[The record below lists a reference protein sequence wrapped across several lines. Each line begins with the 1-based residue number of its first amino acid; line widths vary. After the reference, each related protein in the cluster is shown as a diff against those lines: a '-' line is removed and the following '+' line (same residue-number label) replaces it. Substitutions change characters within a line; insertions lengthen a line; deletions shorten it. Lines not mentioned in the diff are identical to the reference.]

1 MKKRICYLFVFN
13 GYADWEAAYTVA
25 HLNKYSDF
33 MIRTFSID
41 GHPVTSMGDIRI
53 EPDHS
58 LADVDPKKIDL
69 LFLPG
74 GEAWEN
80 GEHQELAML
89 VEAFLHAGKSVA
101 AICGAT
107 VMLGNNGFLDRVPH
121 TSNDLA
127 YLKDL
132 APEYSG
138 DAFYVKEPCVVSD
151 QLITA
156 NGAAALEMMA
166 AIFKKFNVLEE
177 SVTDAVYDLFK
188 SAGMENRLFA
198 EQQV

>member
-33 MIRTFSID
+33 MIRTFSLD
-41 GHPVTSMGDIRI
+41 GQTVTSMGDIRI

-58 LADVDPKKIDL
+58 LSEVDPKKIDL

-74 GEAWEN
+74 GEEWEN
-80 GEHQELAML
+80 GGNEEIAPL
-89 VEAFLHAGKSVA
+89 VQAFLDANKTVA

-107 VMLGNNGFLDRVPH
+107 VMLGNHGFLDHTPH

-132 APEYSG
+132 ASEYNG
-138 DAFYVKEPCVVSD
+138 EEYYITEPCVSSD

-166 AIFKKFNVLEE
+166 AIFKKFSVLED

-188 SAGMENRLFA
+188 SAGMENRVFA
-198 EQQV
+198 EA

>member
-33 MIRTFSID
+33 MIRTFSLD

-80 GEHQELAML
+80 GAFQELTML
-89 VEAFLHAGKSVA
+89 VESFVHAGKTVA

-107 VMLGNNGFLDRVPH
+107 VMLANHGFLDHIPH
-121 TSNDLA
+121 TSNGA
-127 YLKDL
+127 EYLKEL
-132 APEYSG
+132 APDYNG
-138 DAFYVKEPCVVSD
+138 AAHYRNEPCVSAEHI
-151 QLITA
+151 ITA
-156 NGAAALEMMA
+156 NGAAALEMMM
-166 AIFKKFNVLEE
+166 AIFKKFDVLEE
-177 SVTDAVYDLFK
+177 ETTEAVYELFK
-188 SAGMENRLFA
+188 SAGMNNRLLAAA
-198 EQQV
+198 E

>member
-41 GHPVTSMGDIRI
+41 GQTITSMGDIRI

-58 LADVDPKKIDL
+58 LEEVDPKKVDL
-69 LFLPG
+69 LLLPG

-80 GEHQELAML
+80 EEHQEIALL
-89 VEAFLHAGKSVA
+89 VEAFLHANKTVA

-107 VMLGNNGFLDRVPH
+107 VLLGNHGFLDHVPH

-132 APEYSG
+132 APDYRG
-138 DAFYVKEPCVVSD
+138 DAHYVQEPCVSSD
-151 QLITA
+151 NLITA
-156 NGAAALEMMA
+156 NGAAALELMV
-166 AIFKKFNVLEE
+166 AIFKKFNVMED
-177 SVTDAVYDLFK
+177 SVTDAVYDLFR
-188 SAGMENRLFA
+188 SAGMENRMFA
-198 EQQV
+198 ETEA

>member
-80 GEHQELAML
+80 GGNQEIALL
-89 VEAFLHAGKSVA
+89 VEAFISANKTVA

-107 VMLGNNGFLDRVPH
+107 VLLGDHGFLDRVPH

-132 APEYSG
+132 APEYNG
-138 DAFYVKEPCVVSD
+138 DAYYQQEPCVTSEHI
-151 QLITA
+151 ITA
-156 NGAAALEMMA
+156 NGAAALEMMV
-166 AIFKKFNVLEE
+166 AIFKKFNVLED

-188 SAGMENRLFA
+188 SAGMENRMFA
-198 EQQV
+198 DAGA